1 MSAVK
6 VTSRALDLSLLELI
20 CSDLCEMNDQLM
32 NGGKRYFMMFID
44 DCTRFFYVYM
54 FTSKN
59 EDYFKIYKAK
69 VEKST

>member
-44 DCTRFFYVYM
+44 DCTRFFYMYI
-54 FTSKN
+54 FT
-59 EDYFKIYKAK
+59 
-69 VEKST
+69 